1 MRMLRPLAA
10 AVAAG
15 LLAIGAAPA
24 PARAQETPTGVQPY
38 RFTVEGYLANYWLD
52 RGEAA
57 GSRASVGGYG
67 ARVMFNRS
75 TASAVART
83 FFQRAS
89 AGVYGTFTTK
99 QNGVSTQNLGAQVDA
114 SLFPTAIAG
123 GRLDPFLSLG
133 AGGYRIAGGPD
144 NKTNFVLTPA
154 VGTRIPFFSGIGF
167 RGDLRAPIVFGTD
180 AQVNFLAEGGVYVSF

>member
-1 MRMLRPLAA
+1 MLAL
-10 AVAAG
+10 
-15 LLAIGAAPA
+15 GAAPA
-24 PARAQETPTGVQPY
+24 GAQETPTGVQPY

-99 QNGVSTQNLGAQVDA
+99 QNGVSTQNIGAQVDA

-154 VGTRIPFFSGIGF
+154 AGTRIPFFSGIGF

-180 AQVNFLAEGGVYVSF
+180 TQVNFLAEGGVYVSF